1 MVKSIIAFVL
11 EAIAHFAKRLLS
23 NDEAQRQ
30 SALIA
35 STGAASDWSEQQ
47 PDWSDWTA

>member
-1 MVKSIIAFVL
+1 MGKSLMAFVL
-11 EAIAHFAKRLLS
+11 EAIALFAKRFRN

-35 STGAASDWSEQQ
+35 SAGAASDWSEQL

>member
-1 MVKSIIAFVL
+1 MVKSPTAFVL
-11 EAIAHFAKRLLS
+11 EAIAHFAKRFRS

-35 STGAASDWSEQQ
+35 VTGGDADWSEQL